1 MTDKGDRIGL
11 AFLVIHQRCQWC
23 QEDWNCLVVP
33 VLHECMMTLDT
44 LSENP
49 WEDKDY
55 LITATRL
62 DVACSPVDERDH
74 CEGDI
79 KDPFVVC

>member
-1 MTDKGDRIGL
+1 
-11 AFLVIHQRCQWC
+11 
-23 QEDWNCLVVP
+23 
-33 VLHECMMTLDT
+33 MMTLDT

-49 WEDKDY
+49 WEDKDF

-62 DVACSPVDERDH
+62 DEACSPVDERDH

-79 KDPFVVC
+79 KDRVVEEVGGVVEWRALGDTGTTVDPTTLAQPATP